1 MLLHFRVLLLSGLI
15 AASFSAV
22 ADEKYIVLDQGQIDT
37 YWTRIG
43 KTNGPH
49 YPKSAVRNLVE
60 ACMAIGFS
68 IESSGKPGI
77 VSVLRMQTNKSS
89 DDDDVKKIKAAAIEA
104 VTDWRYAATSG
115 NPEKKPVYTY
125 TTMSMALS
133 NPAAANASDAGA
145 RAQSM
150 AQSCRIADFATAVS
164 RGDFKPKTLP

>member
-1 MLLHFRVLLLSGLI
+1 MLLHFRVMLLGGLM

-22 ADEKYIVLDQGQIDT
+22 ADEKYIVLDQGKTDP

-43 KTNGPH
+43 KSSLPL
-49 YPKSAVRNLVE
+49 YPKSAVRNMVE

-89 DDDDVKKIKAAAIEA
+89 DDDDVKKIKAAAMEA
-104 VTDWRYAATSG
+104 ITDWRYVAAPG
-115 NPEKKPVYTY
+115 NPERKAVFTY
-125 TTMSMALS
+125 TTMSMTISGPDAS
-133 NPAAANASDAGA
+133 ASAANARS
-145 RAQSM
+145 QSM
-150 AQSCRIADFATAVS
+150 EQSCRIADFAVAVS